1 MPQHITILVSK
12 EVLFGWAAENFTDTL
27 LLWQALH
34 FSKIQGNWIVT
45 TCCCWDSLLSF
56 SSVLRWIKK
65 WNVQCICVCCFALAS
80 VTYQS
85 KSKVAAVRWFVF
97 YLCGFFL
104 SRCFTFPH
112 HLVCTLQRHHPK
124 LSNPQPTKAPGG
136 GLDQNP
142 PKGSAIFQVLGVFLT
157 SCTCIVKSRKKG
169 CIHKSATKSGCGEV
183 IWIFLR

>member
-136 GLDQNP
+136 GTW
-142 PKGSAIFQVLGVFLT
+142 PKPTKRLSHFSSFRGVFDQLYLH
-157 SCTCIVKSRKKG
+157 SEI
-169 CIHKSATKSGCGEV
+169 
-183 IWIFLR
+183 